1 MIKGFINKIS
11 KPHAQYLKLVL
22 DERFEKLWPG
32 HAFTINS
39 EHSPLNG
46 VNFTVERIKDVKHR
60 TLYFDKNNN
69 NITDDEDLADI
80 LDCDDEDGGVTK
92 YLQASEITE
101 ICFPCEAT
109 LVCVYWSVENKL
121 EKVELHTDVV
131 FGPWQLIF
139 FPENMEK

>member
-32 HAFTINS
+32 HAFTVHGEN
-39 EHSPLNG
+39 SPLNG

-69 NITDDEDLADI
+69 NITDDELLIDS
-80 LDCDDEDGGVTK
+80 LDSDEYYATQYIKSNGID
-92 YLQASEITE
+92 EIS
-101 ICFPCEAT
+101 FPCEAT

-121 EKVELHTDVV
+121 EKIELHTDIV

-139 FPENMEK
+139 FPEK